1 MKRYALVGTGSRAR
15 MFVDPLVTTY
25 RGDGELVALCDP
37 NPAHSTTTTSGSKGN
52 WAITVCRRTLPTTS
66 MRWYGT
72 QTPDTV
78 IVTTI
83 DAFHHEYVIRA
94 MELGCDA
101 VTEKPMT
108 VDDEKCRAMLDAVE
122 RTGRDLRVT
131 FNYRWSPGTTMVKK
145 VLLDGAIGD
154 VLHVDM
160 EYLLD
165 TSHGADFF
173 RRWHREKKNSGGLL
187 VHKATHHFDLVNW
200 WLDAVPETVFGWG
213 KLAFYGRENAE
224 MRGMKVEYERYSGH
238 DISDDPFAIDLSA
251 DERLTRLYY
260 DAEQYDG
267 YQRDRNVFG
276 DGITIEDTNSLLV
289 KYRTGVVLN
298 YSLNAYLPREG
309 FNVVFNGTKGRIEY
323 EEEHA
328 SGVVPG
334 QKRDREHQ
342 WMSKLR
348 VLPMFGE
355 PYEVSIPIAEGAHG
369 GGDPPLQAQLF
380 SGAPPPDPW
389 GRNAGHGQGAASV
402 LVGIAANRSLETGR
416 PVRVGELCPALGEAT
431 RLSELP

>member
-1 MKRYALVGTGSRAR
+1 MKRYALVGTGSRAT
-15 MFVDPLVTTY
+15 MFIDPLVTTY
-25 RGDGELVALCDP
+25 RDQGELVALCDS
-37 NPAHSTTTTSGSKGN
+37 NPTRLDYYNERLEGELGYHR
-52 WAITVCRRTLPTTS
+52 VPTYSASDFDEMVRETK
-66 MRWYGT
+66 
-72 QTPDTV
+72 PDTI

-101 VTEKPMT
+101 ITEKPMT
-108 VDDEKCRAMLDAVE
+108 VDDQKCRAILDTVE

-131 FNYRWSPGTTMVKK
+131 FNSRWSPGTTMLRK
-145 VLLDGAIGD
+145 VLQEGVIGD

-224 MRGMKVEYERYSGH
+224 QRGMKVEYERYSGQ
-238 DISDDPFAIDLSA
+238 DISDDPFAIDVSA
-251 DERLTRLYY
+251 DERLKRLYY
-260 DAEQYDG
+260 DAEQHDG

-289 KYRTGVVLN
+289 KYGTGTFLN

-323 EEEHA
+323 DEEHA

-334 QKRDREHQ
+334 QKRDREHD
-342 WMSKLR
+342 WMRKLR

-355 PYEVSIPIAEGAHG
+355 PYEVDIPLGEGGHG
-369 GGDPPLQAQLF
+369 GADPLIQEQVF
-380 SGAPPPDPW
+380 SDNPPEELL
-389 GRNAGHGQGAASV
+389 GRNAGGQQGAASIM
-402 LVGIAANRSLETGR
+402 VGISANRSYETGL
-416 PVRVGELCPALGEAT
+416 PVRVADLCPQIGDAVH
-431 RLSELP
+431 LSELV